1 MVVDGP
7 DDDSDRQ
14 CRISLLMDRGTARCD
29 GTTTDTDSRRRFLLL
44 AATTLPQLGPVRETV
59 ATDRRASVKE
69 MVVL

>member
-14 CRISLLMDRGTARCD
+14 CRISLLMDLGTARCY
-29 GTTTDTDSRRRFLLL
+29 GTTTVSRRCFLL

-59 ATDRRASVKE
+59 ATDRQASFNGQNGE
-69 MVVL
+69 